1 MQMLLTILGQAR
13 ATMPWVR
20 ARLAGAAIPGASRP
34 TILPIRGT
42 GRGARATGLALSA
55 GLALLATRP
64 VQADQDYRWRDPD
77 RAVRYAADGSL
88 VDVQVMVDGLTAPLY
103 FRPSGSDRFY
113 LQAFKGRNY
122 SLVLRNNTGRRVG
135 VLIAVDGLNAVTG
148 ERSSLSR
155 NESMYVLDP
164 YERAVIRGW
173 RTSLDQVR
181 RFVFVDEE
189 HSYAERTD
197 QANGDL
203 GWIRVLSF
211 REVEPVGWW
220 DRWGRQRRMQGSDLD
235 QDRARRD
242 RGEAPEAGAP
252 SPELQKA
259 PNEAPKASDGLAG
272 RGSTNSMEGTPAP
285 GLEPAPGAPESNPGT
300 GWGSR
305 RYDPVQR
312 TQFTA
317 VRNPTDHL
325 ILRYEYADGLRAL
338 GITPRRWRLWDRE
351 DGELGFAQPPRW

>member
-13 ATMPWVR
+13 ATMSWFR
-20 ARLAGAAIPGASRP
+20 ARLAGARIPRAARRRL
-34 TILPIRGT
+34 LPIDMA
-42 GRGARATGLALSA
+42 RGAHLTALALSA
-55 GLALLATRP
+55 GLALLAARP
-64 VQADQDYRWRDPD
+64 VRADHDYRWRDPD
-77 RAVRYAADGSL
+77 RNVRYAADGSL
-88 VDVQVMVDGLTAPLY
+88 VDVQVMVDGLNAPLY
-103 FRPSGSDRFY
+103 FRPNGSDRFY
-113 LQAFKGRNY
+113 FQAFKGRNY
-122 SLVLRNNTGRRVG
+122 SLVVRNNTARRVG
-135 VLIAVDGLNAVTG
+135 VLIAVDGLNVVTG

-189 HSYAERTD
+189 RSYAERTG

-211 REVEPVGWW
+211 REVEPYGWW
-220 DRWGRQRRMQGSDLD
+220 DRWGRGRSLYRDDAREERR
-235 QDRARRD
+235 
-242 RGEAPEAGAP
+242 EAPEAGAP
-252 SPELQKA
+252 APELQKA
-259 PNEAPKASDGLAG
+259 PSEAPNVAPKASDGLADRRSPNG
-272 RGSTNSMEGTPAP
+272 TEGESAP
-285 GLEPAPGAPESNPGT
+285 GLEQAPGAPESNPGT

-305 RYDPVQR
+305 RYDPVRR

-317 VRNPTDHL
+317 ERSATDH
-325 ILRYEYADGLRAL
+325 IVLRYEYADGLRAL
-338 GITPRRWRLWDRE
+338 GIIPRRWRLWDRE

>member
-20 ARLAGAAIPGASRP
+20 ARLAGAQNASR
-34 TILPIRGT
+34 TLLPMRGT
-42 GRGARATGLALSA
+42 THGARTTGLALCA

-64 VQADQDYRWRDPD
+64 VQADQDYRWRDSD
-77 RAVRYAADGSL
+77 GAVRYAADGSL

-103 FRPSGSDRFY
+103 FRPNGSDRFY
-113 LQAFKGRNY
+113 FQAFKGRNY
-122 SLVLRNNTGRRVG
+122 SLVVRNNTGRRVG
-135 VLIAVDGLNAVTG
+135 VLIAVDGLNVVTG

-164 YERAVIRGW
+164 NERAVIRGW

-220 DRWGRQRRMQGSDLD
+220 DRWGRERRWVGNDLD
-235 QDRARRD
+235 RDRARQD
-242 RGEAPEAGAP
+242 RREAPDAQAP
-252 SPELQKA
+252 SPELRK
-259 PNEAPKASDGLAG
+259 PSEAPKASDGLADRRSLNG
-272 RGSTNSMEGTPAP
+272 TEGESAP

-305 RYDPVQR
+305 RYDPVHR

-351 DGELGFAQPPRW
+351 DGQLGFAQPPRW

>member
-20 ARLAGAAIPGASRP
+20 ARLAGAQNASR
-34 TILPIRGT
+34 TLLPMRGT
-42 GRGARATGLALSA
+42 THGARTTGLALCA

-64 VQADQDYRWRDPD
+64 VQADQDYRWRDSD
-77 RAVRYAADGSL
+77 GAVRYAADGSL

-103 FRPSGSDRFY
+103 FRPSGSDRLYF
-113 LQAFKGRNY
+113 QAFKGRNY
-122 SLVLRNNTGRRVG
+122 SLVVRNNTGRRVG
-135 VLIAVDGLNAVTG
+135 VLIAVDGLNVVTG

-164 YERAVIRGW
+164 NERAVIRGW

-211 REVEPVGWW
+211 REVEPVG
-220 DRWGRQRRMQGSDLD
+220 
-235 QDRARRD
+235 
-242 RGEAPEAGAP
+242 
-252 SPELQKA
+252 
-259 PNEAPKASDGLAG
+259 
-272 RGSTNSMEGTPAP
+272 
-285 GLEPAPGAPESNPGT
+285 
-300 GWGSR
+300 
-305 RYDPVQR
+305 
-312 TQFTA
+312 
-317 VRNPTDHL
+317 
-325 ILRYEYADGLRAL
+325 
-338 GITPRRWRLWDRE
+338 
-351 DGELGFAQPPRW
+351 